1 MWGTPQGM
9 AYLATGQH
17 DMRKWIN
24 SLVLAVA
31 DTLGLDPVSPRLQA
45 ILSYQHGRD
54 E

>member
-1 MWGTPQGM
+1 MVD
-9 AYLATGQH
+9 LATGQH
-17 DMRKWIN
+17 DMRKSIN
-24 SLVLAVA
+24 GLALVVA